1 MSRTVRLGIFCVAAA
16 GLAALLFW
24 ALVGVPDFGTYH
36 WPYGRVLNHVV
47 VAERHMTNAVG
58 ATVFDYRGFD
68 TLGEEFILFSAV
80 LGVSLLLRKEEEQE
94 RVPSDAIL
102 FDPIRSYGAVLVTV
116 IFALGLW
123 VVAFGFI
130 TPGGGFQ
137 GGVVLAGGVLL
148 LYAVV
153 GYGDYH
159 ALTPHSAVEF
169 FESGGVGAYA
179 VLGFVGLAAEGAYLR
194 NFLGIGDTGTLFAGG
209 SVSFVNWATG
219 IEVCT
224 AMVLL
229 FSEFLKIHMIPN
241 SDWKPKTD
249 K

>member
-1 MSRTVRLGIFCVAAA
+1 MSRRTRLAIFGVAAC

-24 ALVGVPDFGTYH
+24 SVAGVPAFGHYH

-47 VAERHMTNAVG
+47 VAERHTTNVVG

-68 TLGEEFILFSAV
+68 TLGEEVILFAAV
-80 LGVSLLLRKEEEQE
+80 LGVSLLLRNDEDEKHVQA
-94 RVPSDAIL
+94 DAVRAHG
-102 FDPIRSYGAVLVTV
+102 IRSLGLLCVTV
-116 IFALGLW
+116 FFAVGLW
-123 VVAFGFI
+123 LVAFGFV

-137 GGVVLAGGVLL
+137 GGVVLGGAILL
-148 LYAVV
+148 LYVV
-153 GYGDYH
+153 GSYRDYH
-159 ALTPHSAVEF
+159 ALTPHSTVEF
-169 FESGGVGAYA
+169 FESGGIGAYA

-209 SVSFVNWATG
+209 SISFLNWATG

-229 FSEFLKIHMIPN
+229 FSEFLKTHMIP
-241 SDWKPKTD
+241 SGDWKPQK
-249 K
+249 

>member
-1 MSRTVRLGIFCVAAA
+1 MTRRVRLVIFSVAAC

-24 ALVGVPDFGTYH
+24 SLVGIPDFGNYH

-47 VAERHMTNAVG
+47 VKERHMTNAVG

-68 TLGEEFILFSAV
+68 TLGEEFILFTAV
-80 LGVSLLLRKEEEQE
+80 LGVALLLRKEEEDE
-94 RVPSDAIL
+94 RVPSDAIR
-102 FDPIRSYGAVLVTV
+102 FAPIRSYGAILVTV
-116 IFALGLW
+116 VFALGLW

-137 GGVVLAGGVLL
+137 GGVVLGGAVLL
-148 LYAVV
+148 LYTLV
-153 GYGDYH
+153 GYRDYH
-159 ALTPHSAVEF
+159 ALTPHSPVEF
-169 FESGGVGAYA
+169 FEASGVGAYA

-209 SVSFVNWATG
+209 SVSFLNWATG
-219 IEVCT
+219 VEVCT

-241 SDWKPKTD
+241 SDWKPK
-249 K
+249 KS